1 MRKVAFLLT
10 LLACA
15 LPAQGDKIGIIP
27 LDDDTF
33 DAILEIG
40 YYIRIKNDG
49 PIRVRQVP
57 HADNPYQTYSGCL
70 ISDVECNFNAQL
82 TVSAQATSV
91 AGGDWE
97 ATVSPDICPSGT
109 TQVEICVMGKNVK
122 VHHLTGG
129 QVGVKVAE
137 VTIQVVPIGN

>member
-1 MRKVAFLLT
+1 MRRVVFLLA
-10 LLACA
+10 LLACVT
-15 LPAQGDKIGIIP
+15 PAQADRIGIIP
-27 LDDDTF
+27 LDNDTF

-82 TVSAQATSV
+82 SVSAQATSV
-91 AGGDWE
+91 AGGQWE

-109 TQVEICVMGKNVK
+109 TTVEICVQGKGVQ
-122 VHHLTGG
+122 VQHLVGG
-129 QVGVKVAE
+129 QVGIKVAE